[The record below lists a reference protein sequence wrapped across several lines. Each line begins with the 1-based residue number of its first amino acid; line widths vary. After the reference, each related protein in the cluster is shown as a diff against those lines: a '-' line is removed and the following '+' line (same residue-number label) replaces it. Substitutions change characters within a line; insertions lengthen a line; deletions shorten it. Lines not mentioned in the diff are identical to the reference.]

1 LGLVTLVLVAVI
13 LVVFSGVGYR
23 TYQKLKAG
31 AARPVTQQ
39 TAVTKAPP
47 PSAQRSAQPAPRAP
61 TTPEGR
67 AIQKA
72 RDVVA
77 AVAANRTAP
86 TNEVTG
92 SAPRPGTS
100 VPAATATAPAPAT
113 AATPASASSPSAG
126 VPPSQ
131 SFRAF
136 VDRLKIGGVR
146 VGPPAR
152 LFLGGVTYKP
162 GDVIDEGLGI
172 VFVSV
177 DVTAQEIV
185 FKDGTGAVVRRRY

>member
-1 LGLVTLVLVAVI
+1 MRPPIALEAKGGVAAAPPPAGSPIPEPPLLSSVEPKPPNLRLGLMTIILCAVVV
-13 LVVFSGVGYR
+13 VVFSGIGYR
-23 TYQKLKAG
+23 TYQRLRAG
-31 AARPVTQQ
+31 PAKPAPLPV
-39 TAVTKAPP
+39 AVTKVPP
-47 PSAQRSAQPAPRAP
+47 PAAKPAPAAP
-61 TTPEGR
+61 TTPQGR

-92 SAPRPGTS
+92 STPRS
-100 VPAATATAPAPAT
+100 PAPKST
-113 AATPASASSPSAG
+113 
-126 VPPSQ
+126 
-131 SFRAF
+131 
-136 VDRLKIGGVR
+136 
-146 VGPPAR
+146 AR

-177 DVTAQEIV
+177 DVTTQEVV
-185 FKDGTGAVVRRRY
+185 FKDGTGAIVRRRY

>member
-1 LGLVTLVLVAVI
+1 MTIILCAVVVI
-13 LVVFSGVGYR
+13 VFSGIGYR
-23 TYQKLKAG
+23 TYQKLRAG
-31 AARPVTQQ
+31 PAKPAPLPV
-39 TAVTKAPP
+39 AVTKVPP
-47 PSAQRSAQPAPRAP
+47 PAAKPAPAAP
-61 TTPEGR
+61 TTPQGR

-92 SAPRPGTS
+92 SAPRSPAPKSTAPGATPA
-100 VPAATATAPAPAT
+100 PAAAPAAPGATAPAAVI
-113 AATPASASSPSAG
+113 A
-126 VPPSQ
+126 PSQ
-131 SFRAF
+131 SFRVF

-177 DVTAQEIV
+177 DVTTQEIV

>member
-1 LGLVTLVLVAVI
+1 MTVI
-13 LVVFSGVGYR
+13 LFGVVVVVFSGIGYR

-31 AARPVTQQ
+31 AAKPAPQPAAVAKTPP
-39 TAVTKAPP
+39 TATKPAPP
-47 PSAQRSAQPAPRAP
+47 PVPGAP

-77 AVAANRTAP
+77 AVAANRTGP

-92 SAPRPGTS
+92 SAPRS
-100 VPAATATAPAPAT
+100 AATASTTPGATTAPS
-113 AATPASASSPSAG
+113 ATPAAPGAEAPAA
-126 VPPSQ
+126 VVQPNQ
-131 SFRAF
+131 RFRVF
-136 VDRLKIGGVR
+136 VDRLKIGGIR

-177 DVTAQEIV
+177 DVSTQEIL